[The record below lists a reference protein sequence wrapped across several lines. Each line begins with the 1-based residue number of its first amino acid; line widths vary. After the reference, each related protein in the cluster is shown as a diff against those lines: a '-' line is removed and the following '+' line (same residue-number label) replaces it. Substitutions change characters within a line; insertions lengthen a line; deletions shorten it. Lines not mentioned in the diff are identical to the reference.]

1 MGGED
6 GDDDRDPRYNRAV
19 GARLRSIRHEK
30 RLTQHDVERLSGA
43 QFKASVLGAY
53 ERGERALSLPRLE
66 RLAAFYEVPVQ
77 ETLPSIEL
85 LAVERHI
92 AELSGAAIVF
102 DLTALGES
110 DTEDLEAVRRFVAM
124 IQVQRQDFN
133 GRVLSV
139 RRADQHTFAAMLD
152 IPPDVVLERL
162 ESSKLI
168 FCAD

>member
-43 QFKASVLGAY
+43 QF
-53 ERGERALSLPRLE
+53 
-66 RLAAFYEVPVQ
+66 EVPVQ